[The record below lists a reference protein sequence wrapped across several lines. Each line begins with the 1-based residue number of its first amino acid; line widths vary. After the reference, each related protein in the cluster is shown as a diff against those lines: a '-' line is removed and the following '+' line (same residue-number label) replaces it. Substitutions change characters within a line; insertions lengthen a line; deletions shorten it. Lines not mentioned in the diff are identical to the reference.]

1 MLLRTILYKTY
12 KIRYKI
18 YKRRYKSK
26 TVYKNSIVLI
36 RI

>member
-1 MLLRTILYKTY
+1 MLLRTVLYKTY

>member
-1 MLLRTILYKTY
+1 LLLRTILYKTY